1 MYCNTNTIIAYLT
14 QKVKSQNKFLRVEK
28 PKHRVKPKAK
38 KERGNN
44 ERGNKEEDN
53 ADAQRYDEIHCKVS
67 DY

>member
-38 KERGNN
+38 KERGKND
-44 ERGNKEEDN
+44 KEEEN
-53 ADAQRYDEIHCKVS
+53 AGVKRNDAVHLQVS